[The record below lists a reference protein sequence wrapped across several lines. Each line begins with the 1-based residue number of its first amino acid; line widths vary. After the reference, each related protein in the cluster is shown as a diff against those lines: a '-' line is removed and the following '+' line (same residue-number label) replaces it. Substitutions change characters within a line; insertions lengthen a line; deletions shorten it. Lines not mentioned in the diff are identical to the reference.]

1 MRESSLNFKNWR
13 LSKILKWSCVSPMI
27 SCVWI
32 FGLCG
37 CMGEKE
43 LCTNL
48 EFILSRF
55 HFLKSIRV
63 RLLSSS
69 FKSSFCTF
77 MFMKEA
83 SFAYLYSNNQTG
95 NLKYQCQASFKGL
108 SLSFIKISTLTHLPT
123 WAFSKCTK
131 AILNSF
137 KRPYDSKAWDIKIKN
152 LSILRSHAF
161 TLK

>member
-13 LSKILKWSCVSPMI
+13 LSKILKWSCVSQTI

-32 FGLCG
+32 FGLSG
-37 CMGEKE
+37 CMGGKE
-43 LCTNL
+43 LSTNL
-48 EFILSRF
+48 ESTLSRF
-55 HFLKSIRV
+55 HFLKSIRA
-63 RLLSSS
+63 RLLLLS
-69 FKSSFCTF
+69 FKSSFCTS

-83 SFAYLYSNNQTG
+83 SFACLYSSNQTG
-95 NLKYQCQASFKGL
+95 NRKYQCQASFKGL
-108 SLSFIKISTLTHLPT
+108 SRSFIKISTLTHLPT

-137 KRPYDSKAWDIKIKN
+137 KRPYDSKAFGIKIKN
-152 LSILRSHAF
+152 LSTLRSHAF